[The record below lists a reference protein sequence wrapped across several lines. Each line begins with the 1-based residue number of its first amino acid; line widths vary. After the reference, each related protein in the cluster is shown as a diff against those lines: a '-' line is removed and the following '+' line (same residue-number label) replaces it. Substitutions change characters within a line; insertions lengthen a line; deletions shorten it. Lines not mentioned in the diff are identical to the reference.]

1 MAPYGV
7 FRRKWGVSSL
17 ATSLIWRSLGVVPYD
32 DALDMQV
39 NQALRLLNLEDDA
52 QTVYALEHPRTITIG
67 RNGSEANILLPV
79 DVLARRGFE
88 VRMVDRGGD
97 VTYHGP
103 GQWVLY
109 PVLHLEPWGNDVAR
123 FVRNLEE
130 VVIRALAEVGI
141 ESGRIDELPGV
152 WVGNEKICAVGA
164 RVKKRPSGEFVTYH
178 GIALNV
184 NTDLQDF
191 DVIVPCG
198 IRDRGVTSVAQ
209 VLGAPQDMKAWEDR
223 LRRHFCEVFACET
236 VWTEEPA

>member
-1 MAPYGV
+1 M
-7 FRRKWGVSSL
+7 
-17 ATSLIWRSLGVVPYD
+17 ATSLVWRSLGVVPYD

-39 NQALRLLNLEDDA
+39 SQALKLLNLEDDA
-52 QTVYALEHPRTITIG
+52 QTVFALEHPRTITVG
-67 RNGSEANILLPV
+67 RNGSDANILLPV
-79 DVLARRGFE
+79 EVLTRKGFE

-109 PVLHLEPWGNDVAR
+109 PVLHLAPWGNDVAR

-141 ESGRIDELPGV
+141 ESRRIDDLPGV
-152 WVGNEKICAVGA
+152 WVGEDKICAVGA

-184 NTDLQDF
+184 NTNLQDF

-198 IRDRGVTSVAQ
+198 IRDRGVTSVAA

-223 LRRHFCEVFACET
+223 LRRHFSEVFACE
-236 VWTEEPA
+236 VVLTEAPA

>member
-1 MAPYGV
+1 MATP
-7 FRRKWGVSSL
+7 
-17 ATSLIWRSLGVVPYD
+17 LIWRSLGVVPYD

-39 NQALRLLNLEDDA
+39 NQALRLLHLEDEA
-52 QTVYALEHPRTITIG
+52 QTVFALEHPRTITVG
-67 RNGSEANILLPV
+67 RNGSESNILLPV

-109 PVLHLEPWGNDVAR
+109 PVLHLAPWGNDVAR

-141 ESGRIDELPGV
+141 EGHRIEELPGV
-152 WVGNEKICAVGA
+152 WVGEDKICAVGA

-184 NTDLQDF
+184 NTDLSDF

-198 IRDRGVTSVAQ
+198 IRDRGVTSVAA
-209 VLGAPQDMKAWEDR
+209 VLGAPQNMAEWEDR
-223 LRRHFCEVFACET
+223 LRKHFCEVFACEA
-236 VWTEEPA
+236 VLSEEPA

>member
-1 MAPYGV
+1 M
-7 FRRKWGVSSL
+7 

>member
-1 MAPYGV
+1 M
-7 FRRKWGVSSL
+7 SSL